1 MLSLCVMVMLLGM
14 RSFVCAQA
22 HWRKGTA
29 TLVDSKTNAPMNGS
43 EIKYSPFKAIITYA
57 KHGETAKI
65 GGLEVNAGNAK
76 PAESDGELKVG
87 AAIQV
92 DIQNYFVY
100 GIDPASNGLAYQ
112 IDWVDFQIVSVDKN
126 TAIEKVLYQEK
137 YVGSPAAYGKFK
149 FDSSAERAIVSF
161 PWKVENALNEL
172 KVNTRVGVSPR
183 KSPRCVLDFSSLTA
197 VPKTLRYIKEVGADG
212 VATPSYV
219 KNLPAGNI
227 SPDGKTLN
235 LWEGTIIGYKV
246 AELKTKNEKPYKP
259 SAATPLT
266 LIANRLPGYRLWLVT
281 RDAKFGEGSFGNKTI
296 TYVTPVNG
304 FDIKVER
311 QDGNSATSFKPV
323 ASGESV
329 LEGTQIRVTLTAQ
342 AGHECKEARELTVG
356 YPKPESVQTDE
367 EESRKFVCRFALAD
381 NVSGLIPKSTDRTYK
396 VFYEKDN
403 PGPDCTIEYVK
414 DGAQTGPEVANG
426 GSIPCGQDLFVK
438 FRVPAGKSITKAKAI
453 ATDGSSIDLLV
464 VDPSDNV
471 YKIPAAEMRNIIR
484 IQCETGTIK
493 HKVRYEQPKFG
504 TLKVTSEGNPV
515 TSGITEI
522 DGGRKVKVSV
532 EDLRGD
538 VVPSAIT
545 LVFESG
551 PQQSHENTKSFEF
564 SINQN
569 VKGIDVT
576 FIPYT
581 VINKA
586 TEELAMALEAGYV
599 VDENVADKGT
609 GPGEEIISGKDRVL
623 AGTKIKLVRKGA
635 SFPEDTFIKIEGGDP
650 SLISADDP
658 WAEGVVKILGNATIT
673 FEKGK
678 TYHEVKFDAPA
689 EGAFQLR
696 SVGSTHVKKPAKET
710 LEDDKEILST
720 WRVVD
725 GARLKVVETGA
736 PAGKK
741 LLHYEV
747 TINGKVRE
755 LSSGQEFTLNG
766 PITSIVPKYVKACK
780 VIYQPSGAGYSAIEV
795 KDTQGTV
802 IANGDL
808 VRENTQIIV
817 KVTPQGDHY
826 CKEVTFNGVAKPYN
840 KSNGVEHNVQNDVT
854 IVPVMEELHYFSLQW
869 EKIDGVD
876 MEVRFDNMMGEMVPP
891 GKKFEQ
897 LEQGRRVYVKASKE
911 DHYLAGLRVNDDKDP
926 YQLEDWGQWYSFA
939 LNTDITAITPVMK
952 PFKKPGT
959 GELLVDYSY
968 EHAEVRVQ
976 RVVGGN
982 RVSVPHRSLVPEN
995 EDLYITVRNIEGGYR
1010 FTCITVNQ
1018 KIAHVNDQSEYK
1030 VKAVDGTLGKK
1041 VCKIGVK
1048 IDKPS
1053 NVPPR
1058 YMLVRKAEHGAL
1070 KVTCTLRN
1078 GKKIDEQLTVGKPF
1092 FTVSGDEFSA
1102 TLEPDEGYELGTSVF
1117 DGNDVKRKA
1126 DGSLEFSS
1134 TAEQKSLLLLW
1145 AAFKATTPK
1154 SKLTWEVNGEGSVE
1168 VRDEEGNPLKSGVS
1182 LPKYAKVTVN
1192 VSVDD
1197 KHYIERF
1204 IVNNVPAGSADD
1216 FKSGK
1221 FSKRIEMDAD
1231 KAMQIVFSQKL
1242 DPNPPK
1248 PSEPSTEVATDLL
1261 AGVQAFPQPMQDRL
1275 TIRHAESA
1283 VRYWLL
1289 DLMGRPLQAGQLSG
1303 AGEQVLDVV
1312 HLGPGVYL
1320 LVLEDVAG
1328 NRRTIRVVK

>member
-1 MLSLCVMVMLLGM
+1 V
-14 RSFVCAQA
+14 
-22 HWRKGTA
+22 
-29 TLVDSKTNAPMNGS
+29 
-43 EIKYSPFKAIITYA
+43 
-57 KHGETAKI
+57 GE
-65 GGLEVNAGNAK
+65 
-76 PAESDGELKVG
+76 
-87 AAIQV
+87 
-92 DIQNYFVY
+92 
-100 GIDPASNGLAYQ
+100 
-112 IDWVDFQIVSVDKN
+112 
-126 TAIEKVLYQEK
+126 
-137 YVGSPAAYGKFK
+137 
-149 FDSSAERAIVSF
+149 
-161 PWKVENALNEL
+161 
-172 KVNTRVGVSPR
+172 
-183 KSPRCVLDFSSLTA
+183 
-197 VPKTLRYIKEVGADG
+197 
-212 VATPSYV
+212 
-219 KNLPAGNI
+219 
-227 SPDGKTLN
+227 
-235 LWEGTIIGYKV
+235 
-246 AELKTKNEKPYKP
+246 
-259 SAATPLT
+259 
-266 LIANRLPGYRLWLVT
+266 
-281 RDAKFGEGSFGNKTI
+281 
-296 TYVTPVNG
+296 
-304 FDIKVER
+304 
-311 QDGNSATSFKPV
+311 
-323 ASGESV
+323 
-329 LEGTQIRVTLTAQ
+329 
-342 AGHECKEARELTVG
+342 
-356 YPKPESVQTDE
+356 
-367 EESRKFVCRFALAD
+367 
-381 NVSGLIPKSTDRTYK
+381 
-396 VFYEKDN
+396 
-403 PGPDCTIEYVK
+403 
-414 DGAQTGPEVANG
+414 
-426 GSIPCGQDLFVK
+426 
-438 FRVPAGKSITKAKAI
+438 
-453 ATDGSSIDLLV
+453 
-464 VDPSDNV
+464 
-471 YKIPAAEMRNIIR
+471 
-484 IQCETGTIK
+484 
-493 HKVRYEQPKFG
+493 
-504 TLKVTSEGNPV
+504 
-515 TSGITEI
+515 
-522 DGGRKVKVSV
+522 
-532 EDLRGD
+532 
-538 VVPSAIT
+538 
-545 LVFESG
+545 
-551 PQQSHENTKSFEF
+551 
-564 SINQN
+564 
-569 VKGIDVT
+569 
-576 FIPYT
+576 
-581 VINKA
+581 
-586 TEELAMALEAGYV
+586 
-599 VDENVADKGT
+599 
-609 GPGEEIISGKDRVL
+609 
-623 AGTKIKLVRKGA
+623 
-635 SFPEDTFIKIEGGDP
+635 
-650 SLISADDP
+650 
-658 WAEGVVKILGNATIT
+658 
-673 FEKGK
+673 
-678 TYHEVKFDAPA
+678 
-689 EGAFQLR
+689 
-696 SVGSTHVKKPAKET
+696 
-710 LEDDKEILST
+710 
-720 WRVVD
+720 

-747 TINGKVRE
+747 TISGKVRE
-755 LSSGQEFTLNG
+755 LTSGQEFTLNG
-766 PITSIVPKYVKACK
+766 PVTSIVPKYVKACK

-795 KDTQGTV
+795 KDTQGNA

-939 LNTDITAITPVMK
+939 LNTNITAITPVMK
-952 PFKKPGT
+952 PFKKPEA

-982 RVSVPHRSLVPEN
+982 RVPVPHRSLVPEN

-1117 DGNDVKRKA
+1117 DGNDVKRNA

-1221 FSKRIEMDAD
+1221 FSKRIVMDAD

-1261 AGVQAFPQPMQDRL
+1261 AEDFTPFHKALYTYHRKGLDIMSQDAQKGKNE
-1275 TIRHAESA
+1275 I
-1283 VRYWLL
+1283 LL
-1289 DLMGRPLQAGQLSG
+1289 DYRNTFDLTRGTNLKNEYGAMVFTIEHFLSALYVSGITDLIVELNGNELPICDGSAIKFLDLFQESGVVELDEDIEEIIVKEPVFLSKGDKHVIALPYPDGYKLTYAIRFEHTFLKSQLAEFEITEENYRKEIAPARTFGFDYEVEYLKQNNLALGGTLENAIVIKKDGVLNPDGLRFDDEFVRHKMLDIIGDLKILNRPIRAHIIAIKAGHLIDIEF
-1303 AGEQVLDVV
+1303 AKILD
-1312 HLGPGVYL
+1312 
-1320 LVLEDVAG
+1320 
-1328 NRRTIRVVK
+1328 NIK